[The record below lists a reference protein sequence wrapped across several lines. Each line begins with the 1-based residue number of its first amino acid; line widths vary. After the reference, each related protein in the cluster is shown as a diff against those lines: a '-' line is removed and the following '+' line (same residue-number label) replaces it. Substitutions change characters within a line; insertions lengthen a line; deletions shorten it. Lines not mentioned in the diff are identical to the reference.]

1 MTKGT
6 PAQAAAQPTPAQ
18 STTPQPPSPQSPTP
32 HDGTHEHHHRNIQGG
47 TARAAVFG
55 ISDGL
60 VSNVALVIGVAGAHP
75 AASVVRLAGVVG
87 LLGGAFSMAAGEFNS
102 MQAQRELLER
112 ELEIERKEL
121 HRRPENERRELVQ
134 IYRSRGVDKE
144 LAEEL
149 ATEMHRDP
157 DLALE
162 THAREEL
169 GIDPAE
175 LGSPGSAALA
185 SFITF
190 AIGAV
195 IPLMPWFFAQ
205 GTTAIWLSVAL
216 GLVASLAV
224 GVGLSAFTGRSWLRT
239 AARQLVV
246 GVFAAGVPYLI
257 GRAVGAGT
265 SAATAATGARGV
277 TSIV

>member
-1 MTKGT
+1 MVTEK
-6 PAQAAAQPTPAQ
+6 
-18 STTPQPPSPQSPTP
+18 TP
-32 HDGTHEHHHRNIQGG
+32 HPSSGQPLPEPIREHHHRNIQGG
-47 TARAAVFG
+47 AARAAVFG

-60 VSNVALVIGVAGAHP
+60 VSNVALVLGVAGGHGSP
-75 AASVVRLAGVVG
+75 GVVRLAGIVG
-87 LLGGAFSMAAGEFNS
+87 LLGGAFSMAAGEYNS

-112 ELEIERKEL
+112 ELDIERHEL
-121 HRRPENERRELVQ
+121 DRRPEKERRELVQ
-134 IYRSRGVDKE
+134 IYRSRGIDRQ

-175 LGSPGSAALA
+175 LGSPGVAAA
-185 SFITF
+185 TSFGTF
-190 AIGAV
+190 AVGAV
-195 IPLMPWFFAQ
+195 VPLLPWFFAE
-205 GTTAIWLSVAL
+205 GNAAIWLSVAL
-216 GLVASLAV
+216 GLIASIAV
-224 GVGLSAFTGRSWLRT
+224 GIGLSAFTGRSWVRT
-239 AARQLVV
+239 ASRQLLV

-265 SAATAATGARGV
+265 SAV
-277 TSIV
+277 